1 MARLLNLVSLVPRI
15 FLVALMVVLLVD
27 MMLGVFY
34 RYVMEQ
40 PLAWTEEVGNLA
52 LVWLTFVGGA
62 IGIARGTHFSIHL
75 LEEYVSPGTRRVLK
89 RAVAVIIFV
98 FALVLVPTCWRLLVA
113 SSSSEMPGLGISVG
127 YQYASAFVGSLLFV
141 CYGGALAVGT
151 FRDADGSPHHD

>member
-1 MARLLNLVSLVPRI
+1 MAKFLNLVSMVPRV

-52 LVWLTFVGGA
+52 LVWLTFIGGA
-62 IGIARGTHFSIHL
+62 IGITRGSHFSIHL
-75 LEEYVSPGTRRVLK
+75 LEEHVSLRTGIVLK
-89 RAVAVIIFV
+89 RAVAVIILG

-113 SSSSEMPGLGISVG
+113 SSSSELPGLGISVG

-141 CYGGALAVGT
+141 CYGGALAVGA
-151 FRDADGSPHHD
+151 FRGTTGALHHD